1 MFLSQLNSLPTLI
14 NIILLSVIALI
25 FGSLATL
32 LTFRTISRQPI
43 IFDRSRCTKCLKVLQ
58 IKSLIPLFS
67 WLIQKGKCVFCQS
80 SIPIRYPLIEL
91 FYLTGFLATFYQ
103 QNFVFSVKLFFLLT
117 VFFLLALMV
126 IFDLEHY
133 FIPNSLPILL
143 LILAIFWHKYL
154 DFSLAK
160 ASLSAFYYLVFGLT
174 VWAFFY
180 YTAGQNGLGV
190 DDLKFFAVCGFLLGS
205 KLIFLFFLISG
216 LCGVIFGILWQKLKE
231 DETFPF
237 APAMCLACYLCL
249 LKIL

>member
-43 IFDRSRCTKCLKVLQ
+43 IFDRSRCTKCLKVLK

-103 QNFVFSVKLFFLLT
+103 QNFVFSIKLFFLLT